1 MKKLYQNPEIK
12 VVKMEVTHLCE
23 PSAVQMYGKDATSG
37 AMSRDGSSNFWDDD
51 EDY

>member
-23 PSAVQMYGKDATSG
+23 PSTVGMYGTNATSG
-37 AMSRDGSSNFWDDD
+37 AMSRDGGNNFWDDD
-51 EDY
+51 EE